1 MSESGPSVP
10 VPELYSSFITGRTTF
25 VSGGHIRMV
34 LKGEMGFLGEGGAL
48 AGEEAR
54 VGCPDV
60 SLAEESLEV
69 ESLEVGSTTSTSLLE
84 PPASRATGLKKE
96 EMRWLGLVRRGAL
109 LGRLLV
115 FLGTAGLA
123 EVGAPGV
130 ESQPPTSTTSLS
142 LPLALLGDLVAV
154 SLTIGSSTFITFT
167 GRVFCAA
174 KCWFIGLSLLMT
186 SGGAL
191 AVEGTITSFIR

>member
-25 VSGGHIRMV
+25 VIGGHMRIV
-34 LKGEMGFLGEGGAL
+34 LKGEVGFLGEGGAAL
-48 AGEEAR
+48 AGEGAR
-54 VGCPDV
+54 VGCSEV
-60 SLAEESLEV
+60 SLAEV
-69 ESLEVGSTTSTSLLE
+69 SLEVGSTTSTSLLE
-84 PPASRATGLKKE
+84 PPAGRATGLKKE
-96 EMRWLGLVRRGAL
+96 EMRWLGLVRRGGL

-123 EVGAPGV
+123 AVGAPGV
-130 ESQPPTSTTSLS
+130 DSQPPATSTTSLS
-142 LPLALLGDLVAV
+142 LPLGLLGDLVAV
-154 SLTIGSSTFITFT
+154 SLTIGSSTCITFT

-174 KCWFIGLSLLMT
+174 RCWFIGLILLMT

-191 AVEGTITSFIR
+191 AVEGVITSFIR